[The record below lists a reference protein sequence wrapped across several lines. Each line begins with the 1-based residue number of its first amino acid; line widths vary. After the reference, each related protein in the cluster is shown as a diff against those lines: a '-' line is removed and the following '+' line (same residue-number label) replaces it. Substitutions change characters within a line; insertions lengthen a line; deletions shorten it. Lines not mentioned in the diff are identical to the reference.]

1 MTKTSLF
8 QSYDAGDLTME
19 GVFQLLK
26 AVRLTEHQRG
36 YLRSVELGYYDT
48 LAEVEQTTI
57 KEIRDYLNVP
67 PRK

>member
-26 AVRLTEHQRG
+26 AVRLTESQRT
-36 YLRSVELGYYDT
+36 YLRSVELRHYDDIWG
-48 LAEVEQTTI
+48 VEAATI
-57 KEIRDYLNVP
+57 NTIREYLDVP